1 MTLIATSSA
10 RNGSSLI
17 ETVIAMGV
25 LAVAIPLVFGTLA
38 ESGKST
44 MSSVLE
50 TRSAWIVPVCM
61 DEIRASRDGRPQF
74 FTATTAG
81 QAFPPVGDI
90 WALVFSPEGKALG
103 KITKSVYDSGT
114 KDFNGQAVRYIA
126 TLSATAIVLTKAEI
140 DAKPGAPA
148 MMRAAISLEYPVGA
162 PAAKRQKIGFYSRL
176 P

>member
-1 MTLIATSSA
+1 MTLTAPSSA
-10 RNGSSLI
+10 RSGSSLI

-25 LAVAIPLVFGTLA
+25 LAVAIPLVFGALA

-50 TRSAWIVPVCM
+50 TRSAWIVPACM

-81 QAFPPVGDI
+81 QAFPPIGDV

-114 KDFNGQAVRYIA
+114 KDFNGQPVRYIA
-126 TLSATAIVLTKAEI
+126 TLSATAIVLTNAENTL
-140 DAKPGAPA
+140 KPGAPP
-148 MMRAAISLEYPVGA
+148 MMRGSISLEYPAGA
-162 PAAKRQKIGFYSRL
+162 PAAKRQKLGFNTRL